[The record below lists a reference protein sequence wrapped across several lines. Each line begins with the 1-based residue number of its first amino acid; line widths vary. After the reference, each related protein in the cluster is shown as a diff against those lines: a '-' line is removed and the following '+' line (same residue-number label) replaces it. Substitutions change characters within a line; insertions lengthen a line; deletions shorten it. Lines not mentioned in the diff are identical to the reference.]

1 MQRAIASIIDVTSK
15 SWTGRYVETDNWIG
29 FTKKL
34 FGIGMANPAAYMI
47 MEAYSTADM
56 RESDFFLFLNEI
68 VPASLADIRKP

>member
-1 MQRAIASIIDVTSK
+1 
-15 SWTGRYVETDNWIG
+15 
-29 FTKKL
+29 
-34 FGIGMANPAAYMI
+34 MANPAAYMI